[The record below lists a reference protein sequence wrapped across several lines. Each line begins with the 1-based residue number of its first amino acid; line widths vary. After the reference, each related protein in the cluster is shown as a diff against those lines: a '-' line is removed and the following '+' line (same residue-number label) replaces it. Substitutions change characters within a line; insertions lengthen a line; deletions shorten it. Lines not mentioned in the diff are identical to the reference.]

1 MDHEAPER
9 TASPE
14 QPAKQV
20 SLDASGRNDVSD
32 EMTEVAAV
40 GPAPT
45 LAGDVDDGN
54 QRPGET
60 EQPRLAAVRP
70 VSAILSSTVRA
81 WIVGVVAVI
90 GVAYLLFGTVLA
102 RNVTYNIMLDIDP
115 GSKSPLRRYQRQ
127 SIVSIWH
134 TMVHRAPDFGSVPV
148 MQVVLVVSAVVFVV
162 AAIALCYV
170 AFVPSEE
177 AWASDIGARRDG
189 AADPR
194 DE

>member
-1 MDHEAPER
+1 MDHESPER
-9 TASPE
+9 TGATE
-14 QPAKQV
+14 RRAEPAPGFD
-20 SLDASGRNDVSD
+20 LGTR
-32 EMTEVAAV
+32 AAV
-40 GPAPT
+40 AQQETAAVPDAPALSGSEVEAARVPE
-45 LAGDVDDGN
+45 
-54 QRPGET
+54 PET
-60 EQPRLAAVRP
+60 PRLAEVRP
-70 VSAILSSTVRA
+70 VRTIFGQTARA

-102 RNVTYNIMLDIDP
+102 RNVTYNIMSAIDP
-115 GSKSPLRRYQRQ
+115 GSSSPLRRYQRQ

-134 TMVHRAPDFGSVPV
+134 TMVHRAPDFGSVPA

-177 AWASDIGARRDG
+177 AWASDIGMRRDG